1 MRTQLPPLSRF
12 LAGTMTAGIFL
23 VCGVAVGPA
32 HAQDAPPSGFP
43 TWAEVQAAKGDA
55 AATATAVSKIGQ
67 LLDSLENEA
76 GTLGATAVEAG
87 ANYAVTENKLEVA
100 AAEVSVLNE
109 QASRAAEQAAK
120 HKKDAVAIAV
130 QSYKNGGT
138 DFGLFASVVALETPE
153 SLNGVELLH
162 HVGEQ
167 SAQKQAM
174 AQQSQAAAT
183 ALEKTRQAAQDARAE
198 LAAQALVSRDA
209 AVAAQDAVV
218 AQLNA
223 KKAQSATLIA
233 QLATLKNTT
242 AAKEAQYRQG
252 QEQLAA
258 YNEAQEAKRQAAET
272 AEAARQAEAD
282 RQAEAA
288 QQNPGS
294 PPPAPKPGTQN
305 PAPKPAAP
313 QPAVPK
319 PAAPKPAAPKP
330 AAPQPVTPPVEPNPG
345 GGYIPVE
352 VLLPNIPGGAVNDPA
367 GAKAYASSRL
377 GAYGWAQS
385 EFQCLNLLWER
396 ESNWRTNATN
406 PYSGAYGIAQSLPP
420 GKYASA
426 GSDWLTNY
434 RTQIEWGMGY
444 IKNRYGSP
452 CGAWNHSQTVGWY

>member
-12 LAGTMTAGIFL
+12 LAGTVTAGIFL
-23 VCGVAVGPA
+23 VCGVTTGPA
-32 HAQDAPPSGFP
+32 LAQDAPPSGFP

-55 AATATAVSKIGQ
+55 AATAAAVSKIGQ

-76 GTLGATAVEAG
+76 GTLGTAAVDAG
-87 ANYAVTENKLEVA
+87 ANYALTERKLDAA
-100 AAEVSVLNE
+100 AAEVSVLSE
-109 QASRAAEQAAK
+109 QASRAAEKAAK

-138 DFGLFASVVALETPE
+138 DLGFFATMAALETPE
-153 SLNGVELLH
+153 SLNGVELLQQ
-162 HVGEQ
+162 VGEQ
-167 SAQKQAM
+167 AAQKQAR

-183 ALEKTRQAAQDARAE
+183 ALEKTRQAAQDAQAL
-198 LAAQALVSRDA
+198 LAAEALVSRDA
-209 AVAAQDAVV
+209 AVAAQNAVV
-218 AQLNA
+218 AQLDA
-223 KKAQSATLIA
+223 KKEQSATLTA
-233 QLATLKNTT
+233 QLATLNNTT

-252 QEQLAA
+252 QEALAA
-258 YNEAQEAKRQAAET
+258 YNEAQEAKRQAAAA

-282 RQAEAA
+282 RKAEAA
-288 QQNPGS
+288 QQNPAATH
-294 PPPAPKPGTQN
+294 PAPRPGNPN
-305 PAPKPAAP
+305 PAP
-313 QPAVPK
+313 Q
-319 PAAPKPAAPKP
+319 PAAPKPVVPKP
-330 AAPQPVTPPVEPNPG
+330 VAPPVETNP

-444 IKNRYGSP
+444 IKNRYVSP
-452 CGAWNHSQTVGWY
+452 CGAWNHSQSVGWY

>member
-12 LAGTMTAGIFL
+12 LVGTFTAGIFL

-32 HAQDAPPSGFP
+32 LAQDVPPSGFP

-55 AATATAVSKIGQ
+55 AATTSAVSKIGQ
-67 LLDSLENEA
+67 LLDALENEA
-76 GTLGATAVEAG
+76 GTLGTAAVEAG
-87 ANYAVTENKLEVA
+87 ASYAVTENKLEAA

-109 QASRAAEQAAK
+109 QASRAGEQAAK
-120 HKKDAVAIAV
+120 HKKEAVAVAV

-138 DFGLFASVVALETPE
+138 DFGLFAAVAALETPE
-153 SLNGVELLH
+153 SLNGVELLQ
-162 HVGEQ
+162 HVG
-167 SAQKQAM
+167 AQAALKQAM
-174 AQQSQAAAT
+174 SQQSQAAAS
-183 ALEKTRQAAQDARAE
+183 ALEKTRQVAQDARAQ
-198 LAAQALVSRDA
+198 LAAEALVSRDA

-218 AQLNA
+218 AQLEA
-223 KKAQSATLIA
+223 KQEQSATLIA

-252 QEQLAA
+252 QEELAA
-258 YNEAQEAKRQAAET
+258 YNEAQEAKRLAAET
-272 AEAARQAEAD
+272 AEAARQAEAK

-288 QQNPGS
+288 QQKPGDLK
-294 PPPAPKPGTQN
+294 PAPQPGNQN
-305 PAPKPAAP
+305 PAPKPA
-313 QPAVPK
+313 VPK
-319 PAAPKPAAPKP
+319 PVAPKPVAPKPAAPKP
-330 AAPQPVTPPVEPNPG
+330 VSPPAETNPG

-385 EFQCLNLLWER
+385 EFQCLNQLWER

-452 CGAWNHSQTVGWY
+452 CGAWNHSQSIGWY

>member
-12 LAGTMTAGIFL
+12 LASTVTAGIFL
-23 VCGVAVGPA
+23 VCGVTTGPA
-32 HAQDAPPSGFP
+32 LAQDAPPSGFP

-55 AATATAVSKIGQ
+55 AATAAAVSKIGQ

-76 GTLGATAVEAG
+76 GTLGTAAVDAG
-87 ANYAVTENKLEVA
+87 ANYALTERKLDAA
-100 AAEVSVLNE
+100 AAEVSVLSE
-109 QASRAAEQAAK
+109 QASRAAEEAAK

-138 DFGLFASVVALETPE
+138 DLGFFATMAALETPE
-153 SLNGVELLH
+153 SLNGVELLQQ
-162 HVGEQ
+162 VGEQ
-167 SAQKQAM
+167 AAQKQAR

-183 ALEKTRQAAQDARAE
+183 ALEKTRQAAQDAQAL

-209 AVAAQDAVV
+209 AVAAQNAVV
-218 AQLNA
+218 AQLDA
-223 KKAQSATLIA
+223 KKEQSATLTA
-233 QLATLKNTT
+233 QLATLNNTT

-252 QEQLAA
+252 QEALAA
-258 YNEAQEAKRQAAET
+258 YNEAQEAKRQAAAA

-282 RQAEAA
+282 RKAEAA
-288 QQNPGS
+288 QQNPAATH
-294 PPPAPKPGTQN
+294 PAPRPGNPN
-305 PAPKPAAP
+305 PAP
-313 QPAVPK
+313 Q
-319 PAAPKPAAPKP
+319 PAAPKPVVPKP
-330 AAPQPVTPPVEPNPG
+330 VAPPVETNP

-444 IKNRYGSP
+444 IKNRYVSP
-452 CGAWNHSQTVGWY
+452 CGAWNHSQSVGWY